1 MTRVQEIAK
10 LQDEL
15 IQLNKTMIIGYVETI
30 AILEGQK
37 ATCGKSSKYV
47 PSVLPV
53 QPSRP
58 MEKTVPSALPQTA
71 D

>member
-1 MTRVQEIAK
+1 
-10 LQDEL
+10 
-15 IQLNKTMIIGYVETI
+15 MIIGYVETI